1 MKKSELKQL
10 IKVIVQEA
18 VLVRQQKLEESKGL
32 SGFKKTTDSV
42 EHTEKIATEKNLT
55 ANSEPK
61 EKAEGKKLPVVKKPS
76 TPSVMKEDVVAMIR
90 EELEKHRTD
99 EMAKRAAA
107 FNPDTGI
114 LDASVSPDRRK
125 PDSTSPTGYRL
136 IGKFELKDP
145 ITKKVIQVVPDGTP
159 IIAPSGPYQ
168 RTSDNPNM
176 GRPKKDAAAPSTTPS
191 TNVGSD
197 DGEDDS
203 EDGED
208 DVDDQPMTSV
218 KPNSKVI
225 VKLNGKKIGIFDFR
239 LPSGKISNDN
249 MEKNLYRIED
259 LANYNLTPSVAE
271 KYQEIQDLFFDD
283 KLSQGATLD
292 LVVDKSKSGEPSV
305 VAK

>member
-18 VLVRQQKLEESKGL
+18 VVARQQKLEESKGL
-32 SGFKKTTDSV
+32 SGFKKTPDSI

-99 EMAKRAAA
+99 EMSRTPASIRDGVAYGIGNK
-107 FNPDTGI
+107 FKVEDTN
-114 LDASVSPDRRK
+114 
-125 PDSTSPTGYRL
+125 SPTGWS
-136 IGKFELKDP
+136 IKGHPNSELY
-145 ITKKVIQVVPDGTP
+145 PDGMPTE
-159 IIAPSGPYQ
+159 APKGPYVPKGIQ
-168 RTSDNPNM
+168 GM
-176 GRPKKDAAAPSTTPS
+176 GRPKKDAAAPSTIPSAAPS
-191 TNVGSD
+191 TNVGA
-197 DGEDDS
+197 DDS
-203 EDGED
+203 EDASED
-208 DVDDQPMTSV
+208 DAEDDGDDQPMTSA

-225 VKLNGKKIGIFDFR
+225 VKLNGKKIGNFDFR
-239 LPSGKISNDN
+239 LPSGKISNDK

-259 LANYNLTPSVAE
+259 LANYNLTPSVSA
-271 KYQEIQDLFFDD
+271 KYQELEELFYDD
-283 KLSQGATLD
+283 KLLQGSTLD
-292 LVVDKSKSGEPSV
+292 LVVDKSKLGEPSV

>member
-18 VLVRQQKLEESKGL
+18 VVARQQTLKESKGL
-32 SGFKKTTDSV
+32 SGFKKTSDSV

-61 EKAEGKKLPVVKKPS
+61 EKSEGKKLPVVKKPS

-125 PDSTSPTGYRL
+125 PDPTSPTGYRL

-145 ITKKVIQVVPDGTP
+145 ITKKIIQVVPDGTP

-176 GRPKKDAAAPSTTPS
+176 GRPKKDAAAPSTIPS
-191 TNVGSD
+191 TNVTTRVPTTTRTMIPKTKQYQND
-197 DGEDDS
+197 EF
-203 EDGED
+203 
-208 DVDDQPMTSV
+208 
-218 KPNSKVI
+218 NSKIDVVI
-225 VKLNGKKIGIFDFR
+225 NGETIGELDFATIKGSVAGYLSSMLRANDFILKLD
-239 LPSGKISNDN
+239 
-249 MEKNLYRIED
+249 
-259 LANYNLTPSVAE
+259 PSVTAKLE
-271 KYQEIQDLFFDD
+271 KLSDLFVDD
-283 KLSQGATLD
+283 KLPAGSTLD
-292 LVVDKSKSGEPSV
+292 LALGSNSIELV
-305 VAK
+305 

>member
-292 LVVDKSKSGEPSV
+292 LMVDKSKSGEPSV

>member
-176 GRPKKDAAAPSTTPS
+176 GRPKKDAAAPSTIPS

-197 DGEDDS
+197 DGDDDS
-203 EDGED
+203 EDDGD
-208 DVDDQPMTSV
+208 DGDDQPMTSA

-292 LVVDKSKSGEPSV
+292 LMVDKSKSGEPSV

>member
-90 EELEKHRTD
+90 EELEKRRTD
-99 EMAKRAAA
+99 EMARTAA
-107 FNPDTGI
+107 GI
-114 LDASVSPDRRK
+114 KDGVAYGIGNKFKVEDAN
-125 PDSTSPTGYRL
+125 SPTGWA
-136 IGKFELKDP
+136 IKGHPNPELY
-145 ITKKVIQVVPDGTP
+145 PDGMPTE
-159 IIAPSGPYQ
+159 APKGPYVPKGE
-168 RTSDNPNM
+168 NPNM
-176 GRPKKDAAAPSTTPS
+176 GRPKKAIPALSTD
-191 TNVGSD
+191 VGSD
-197 DGEDDS
+197 DVGDDS
-203 EDGED
+203 EED
-208 DVDDQPMTSV
+208 DDEGDSQPMTSA

-283 KLSQGATLD
+283 KLPQGATLD

>member
-18 VLVRQQKLEESKGL
+18 VVARQQKLEESKGL
-32 SGFKKTTDSV
+32 SGFKKTSDSV

-61 EKAEGKKLPVVKKPS
+61 EKSEGKKLPVVKKPS

-90 EELEKHRTD
+90 EELKKHRTD

-176 GRPKKDAAAPSTTPS
+176 GRPKKDAAAPSTIPS
-191 TNVGSD
+191 TNVTTRVPTTTKTMIPTTKQYRND
-197 DGEDDS
+197 EF
-203 EDGED
+203 
-208 DVDDQPMTSV
+208 
-218 KPNSKVI
+218 NSKIDVVI
-225 VKLNGKKIGIFDFR
+225 NGETIGELDLLTIKGSVVGYLSSILRANNFILKLD
-239 LPSGKISNDN
+239 
-249 MEKNLYRIED
+249 
-259 LANYNLTPSVAE
+259 PSVIAKLE
-271 KYQEIQDLFFDD
+271 KLSDLFVDD
-283 KLSQGATLD
+283 KLPAGSTLD
-292 LVVDKSKSGEPSV
+292 LAIGSNSIELV
-305 VAK
+305 

>member
-90 EELEKHRTD
+90 EELEKRRTD
-99 EMAKRAAA
+99 EMARTAA
-107 FNPDTGI
+107 GI
-114 LDASVSPDRRK
+114 KDGVAYGIGNKFKVEDAN
-125 PDSTSPTGYRL
+125 SPTGWA
-136 IGKFELKDP
+136 IKGHPNPELY
-145 ITKKVIQVVPDGTP
+145 PDGMPTE
-159 IIAPSGPYQ
+159 APKGPYVPKGE
-168 RTSDNPNM
+168 NPNM
-176 GRPKKDAAAPSTTPS
+176 GRPKKAVPALSTDT
-191 TNVGSD
+191 GSD
-197 DGEDDS
+197 DVGDDS
-203 EDGED
+203 EED
-208 DVDDQPMTSV
+208 DDEGDSQPMTSA

-283 KLSQGATLD
+283 KLPQGATLD